1 MSVSGADFFRG
12 LSLGT
17 ERKSGASVERG
28 VEGALDGP
36 LWAQDGRGVALMEMA
51 GGNVPSFLLV
61 ASCVARSYSLTSSIV
76 MSFKKRQKKESYTRH
91 KDFFFLRKV
100 LENEVI
106 KAGISV
112 ILSDQ

>member
-36 LWAQDGRGVALMEMA
+36 PRGQAGSGVLLMEMA
-51 GGNVPSFLLV
+51 GGNVPIFLLV
-61 ASCVARSYSLTSSIV
+61 AS
-76 MSFKKRQKKESYTRH
+76 
-91 KDFFFLRKV
+91 
-100 LENEVI
+100 
-106 KAGISV
+106 
-112 ILSDQ
+112 

>member
-17 ERKSGASVERG
+17 ERKSGASVESG

-36 LWAQDGRGVALMEMA
+36 LWAQDGRGVSLMEMA

-76 MSFKKRQKKESYTRH
+76 MSFSGETKSSLSHTHSVENNFFHRELLTR
-91 KDFFFLRKV
+91 L
-100 LENEVI
+100 LE
-106 KAGISV
+106 
-112 ILSDQ
+112 

>member
-36 LWAQDGRGVALMEMA
+36 LWAQDGRGVSLMEMA

-61 ASCVARSYSLTSSIV
+61 ASCVARSNSLTSSIV
-76 MSFKKRQKKESYTRH
+76 MSCRGETKILGESYTH
-91 KDFFFLRKV
+91 TVEDFLTAL
-100 LENEVI
+100 LE
-106 KAGISV
+106 
-112 ILSDQ
+112 